1 MQQGLPEGEAFEPE
15 VSVRLGSLDVDASR
29 VDIDR
34 EMPDPLLQG
43 GFTAAMGTVLATV
56 GADAADHVPTPWD
69 PSTVWPPVPEAF
81 ARIRTDMGDGSVQ
94 SLTGRVSAVSGGTSG
109 REVTVEV
116 ADRYQTLDR
125 PISFRA
131 LGSRM
136 PHPEPGE
143 YTRYVGL
150 NTLSITDMI
159 LRRCGW
165 YATPPLLGHVTL
177 SVPANGTM
185 WPEVGNLETSGAYLS
200 DNIFP
205 IFWRVPWGLGVTQV
219 DATYGMQPAT
229 HSVKSRGRMELA
241 AMTNFISADRNWTYL
256 SAQAANGE
264 FRLEWTP
271 DSVRV
276 LATNSAGNL
285 FTAANIARSDGLAY
299 AQIEYVTDSTVR
311 VTLQSGSVSQ
321 TETVSVRSSIVTGPI
336 ATATI
341 KGDHLGGGFQ
351 VAFPSQGGTLTGWSP
366 TVRMRRRDSSHLI
379 DVWPPMQN
387 VNCADL
393 LREQCEAEAAT
404 FWIDEQGVLQWWHLD
419 ELDKQTNMATL
430 TADDH
435 MAEGGFSWSHELS
448 AVKSGVSVEWK
459 NVSVSVWSELM
470 FDLWRGSGQSLDPG
484 QTLEDFITVP
494 DDEVWIVPDLDFF
507 RTGTT
512 GDSFG
517 DYNRGVGSFYGG
529 IVRSEG
535 AWAQSVANLAFT
547 IERITDATFKYT
559 LRWEAAVLGVELKTP
574 PAEASSALSMNRRS
588 ENLPILRGKSKY
600 KTVDETYTAAQA
612 GPSAAPE
619 LSIAGGWWIQRES
632 QARAVADYVASRVT
646 VPQPVLSAVDVVMW
660 PGVQLGDVITIRED
674 AVSHLTIRG
683 LVVGDSRSMGDGFSH
698 SLAVRPIAVAR
709 DGVTWAEWG
718 EFMQGSAWNSWGSS
732 QAGKSWTQW
741 GNDPLLS

>member
-1 MQQGLPEGEAFEPE
+1 MFEPE

-29 VDIDR
+29 VDVDR
-34 EMPDPLLQG
+34 ELPDPFMGG
-43 GFTAAMGTVLATV
+43 GFAAATGTVAATV
-56 GADAADHVPTPWD
+56 GADVADRVPTPWD
-69 PSTVWPPVPEAF
+69 PSTAWPPVPEAF

-125 PISFRA
+125 PVSFRA

-136 PHPEPGE
+136 PHPSPGQG
-143 YTRYVGL
+143 TRYVGL

-165 YATPPLLGHVTL
+165 YATPPLLGHVAL

-185 WPEVGNLETSGAYLS
+185 WPEVGNLETSGSYLS

-219 DATYGMQPAT
+219 DATYGMQPAI
-229 HSVKSRGRMELA
+229 HSVKSRGRMEMA

-271 DSVRV
+271 NSVRV

-299 AQIEYVTDSTVR
+299 AQIEYVTDSSVR

-321 TETVSVRSSIVTGPI
+321 SATVSVRSSIVTGPI
-336 ATATI
+336 VTAAI

-351 VAFPSQGGTLTGWSP
+351 VAFPSQGGTLTGWTP

-419 ELDKQTNMATL
+419 ELDKQTNTATL

-435 MAEGGFSWSHELS
+435 IGEGGFSWSHDLS
-448 AVKSGVSVEWK
+448 AVKSSVSVEWK
-459 NVSVSVWSELM
+459 NVSVSVWSEFM
-470 FDLWRGSGQSLDPG
+470 FDLWQGSGQSLDPG
-484 QTLEDFITVP
+484 QTVEDFITAP
-494 DDEVWIVPDLDFF
+494 NDEVWIVPDLSF
-507 RTGTT
+507 RRVGVE
-512 GDSFG
+512 GDSMTDFNLG
-517 DYNRGVGSFYGG
+517 RGSFHGG
-529 IVRSEG
+529 VVRGGS
-535 AWAQSVANLAFT
+535 AWAQTEANLT
-547 IERITDATFKYT
+547 INIQRVTDSAFKYSIT
-559 LRWEAAVLGVELKTP
+559 WGGTTGVELKTP
-574 PAEASSALSMNRRS
+574 NDVSNIAISQNRRS
-588 ENLPILRGKSKY
+588 FSLPILRGKSKY
-600 KTVDETYTAAQA
+600 KAVDETYTAAQA
-612 GPSAAPE
+612 GPSTAPE
-619 LSIAGGWWIQRES
+619 LSIAGGWWIQRQS
-632 QARAVADYVASRVT
+632 QAQAVADYVASRVT

-660 PGVQLGDVITIRED
+660 PGVQLGDVVTIRED

-698 SLAVRPIAVAR
+698 SLTVRPITVTR

-718 EFMQGSAWNSWGSS
+718 EFMQGSAWNTWGSS
-732 QAGKSWTQW
+732 QAGKTWTQW
-741 GNDPLLS
+741 GNDPLAS